1 MFHDTRPTG
10 SLVQREKSRSRK
22 LKVALTPNKRLILAF
37 HGVREKKSCWS
48 FDFSLKF
55 RDFSEIFDFA
65 PSVKEFRDFTKVF
78 LWKSLFFTGEAAK

>member
-1 MFHDTRPTG
+1 M
-10 SLVQREKSRSRK
+10 QREHRK
-22 LKVALTPNKRLILAF
+22 LKVALAPNKRLILAF

-65 PSVKEFRDFTKVF
+65 PQSRKFEILLRFSFGNPLV
-78 LWKSLFFTGEAAK
+78 FTGEAAKSKISENP